1 MQFDSMTQDLLSLM
15 LGAQIGHST
24 VHTLLINAI
33 KEGLSIQEIQTSLS
47 NSIKNVDRIIESQTP
62 QNPDLQHVYERDPQ
76 AVRESCVHVLSSCH
90 SYLTE

>member
-1 MQFDSMTQDLLSLM
+1 MQFDSMTRNLLTLM

-33 KEGLSIQEIQTSLS
+33 KEGLSIQEIQSSLS
-47 NSIKNVDRIIESQTP
+47 NSIKDVDRIIESQIP
-62 QNPDLQHVYERDPQ
+62 QNLDLKQVYERDPQ
-76 AVRESCVHVLSSCH
+76 AVKESCVQVLSSCH